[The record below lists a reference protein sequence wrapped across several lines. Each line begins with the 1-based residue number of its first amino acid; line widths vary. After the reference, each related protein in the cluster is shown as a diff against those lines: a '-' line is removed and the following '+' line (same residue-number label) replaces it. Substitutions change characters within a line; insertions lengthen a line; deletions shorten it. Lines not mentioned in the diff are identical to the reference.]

1 MSRIKLDPE
10 SNVVKEQF
18 AVVYA
23 PTRRDAQV
31 SRDDCMDAGGR
42 ATPGAVAETGSR
54 ERPRRH
60 RDRFPGNCVQVMDS
74 RDTALAAADPSNK
87 RFAAVVLGPSRSSE
101 GFMLYYLVQ
110 WLDESQ

>member
-10 SNVVKEQF
+10 SNIVKEQF

-23 PTRRDAQV
+23 P
-31 SRDDCMDAGGR
+31 
-42 ATPGAVAETGSR
+42 
-54 ERPRRH
+54 RRH
-60 RDRFPGNCVQVMDS
+60 RDRFPDTCVQVMDS
-74 RDTALAAADPSNK
+74 RDAALAAADPAGK
-87 RFAAVVLGPSRSSE
+87 HFAAVVLGPSRSSE

>member
-23 PTRRDAQV
+23 P
-31 SRDDCMDAGGR
+31 
-42 ATPGAVAETGSR
+42 
-54 ERPRRH
+54 RRH
-60 RDRFPGNCVQVMDS
+60 RDRFPDTCVQVMDS
-74 RDTALAAADPSNK
+74 HGAAVAAADPAGK

-110 WLDESQ
+110 WLDENQ

>member
-18 AVVYA
+18 AVIYA

-31 SRDDCMDAGGR
+31 
-42 ATPGAVAETGSR
+42 PQKTGSR
-54 ERPRRH
+54 ERPTRQRG
-60 RDRFPGNCVQVMDS
+60 RFPSNCVEVMAS
-74 RDTALAAADPSNK
+74 RDAALAAADPSNK
-87 RFAAVVLGPSRSSE
+87 RFAAAVLGPSRSSE

>member
-10 SNVVKEQF
+10 SNIVKELF

-23 PTRRDAQV
+23 PRRQ
-31 SRDDCMDAGGR
+31 RG
-42 ATPGAVAETGSR
+42 
-54 ERPRRH
+54 
-60 RDRFPGNCVQVMDS
+60 RFPNDCVQVMDS
-74 RDTALAAADPSNK
+74 RAAALAAADPSNK

>member
-10 SNVVKEQF
+10 SNIVKEQF

-31 SRDDCMDAGGR
+31 SQ
-42 ATPGAVAETGSR
+42 ETGGR

-60 RDRFPGNCVQVMDS
+60 RDRFPDTCVQVMDS
-74 RDTALAAADPSNK
+74 RAAALAAADPAGK
-87 RFAAVVLGPSRSSE
+87 RFAAAVLGPSRSSE
-101 GFMLYYLVQ
+101 GFMLYYLVE
-110 WLDESQ
+110 WLDENQ

>member
-10 SNVVKEQF
+10 SNIVKEQF

-23 PTRRDAQV
+23 PRRQ
-31 SRDDCMDAGGR
+31 RG
-42 ATPGAVAETGSR
+42 
-54 ERPRRH
+54 
-60 RDRFPGNCVQVMDS
+60 RFPNDCVQVMNS